1 MMEIKSIP
9 IADIAVTDRIRP
21 VDENQA
27 AVLAASIKAVGLI
40 TPITVRLTPNAK
52 IGKYTLIAGA
62 HRLRACI
69 INEATEIDAIIV
81 KGDQT
86 ASKFMEV
93 TENLIR
99 NDLSVIDRATHV
111 QVLRDLYEE
120 ENGTIKAGRRNNSA
134 NFAQLFRGEG
144 GFSDYVADRLG
155 ISKRAFAYLNSIAKN
170 LNPALRECLR
180 KTPLADNQAALLKF
194 SKMEQAEQQRIAL
207 TIEKTDA
214 NIKQAVKA
222 VEGKLATE
230 ENDAQARYLSKIISL
245 LAKLDADHLGQF
257 DKYYQDFSSQS
268 EAA

>member
-21 VDENQA
+21 IDENQA

-52 IGKYTLIAGA
+52 IGKYTLVAGA

-86 ASKFMEV
+86 ASKFIEV

-99 NDLSVIDRATHV
+99 NDLSVIDRAAHV
-111 QVLRDLYEE
+111 QVLRDLYENE
-120 ENGTIKAGRRNNSA
+120 HGEIKAGRPNNSA
-134 NFAQLFRGEG
+134 NIAPLFEG
-144 GFSDYVADRLG
+144 GFTQYVSDRLG
-155 ISKRAFAYLNSIAKN
+155 ISKRSYAYLNQIAQT
-170 LNPALRECLR
+170 LNPSLRERLR
-180 KTPLADNQAALLKF
+180 GTPIADNQAALLKF

-214 NIKQAVKA
+214 DIKQAVKA

-230 ENDAQARYLSKIISL
+230 ENDAQAGYLSKIISL